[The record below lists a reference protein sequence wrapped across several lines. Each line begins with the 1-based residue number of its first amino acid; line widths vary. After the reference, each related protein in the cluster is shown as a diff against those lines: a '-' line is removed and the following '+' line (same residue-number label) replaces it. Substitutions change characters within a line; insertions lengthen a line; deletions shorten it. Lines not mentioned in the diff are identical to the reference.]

1 MQVATL
7 TFNPFQENTYV
18 IYDDV
23 GNTMIVDPG
32 CYDPAEQQLLVKYLE
47 DHKLTPRLL
56 VNTHCHIDHIFG
68 NAFVSRTFDLP
79 LHAHVGEQIVL
90 DQQSV
95 VAGMYGMQL
104 DPSPNISVALQPDTM
119 LKLGESFAKILFTP
133 GHSPASICLY
143 FKEEAILVG
152 GDVLFQGSI
161 GRTDLPGGDYATL
174 IHSIETQLF
183 SLPDD
188 VKVFPGHGP
197 STNIGFEKM
206 TNPFFR

>member
-1 MQVATL
+1 M
-7 TFNPFQENTYV
+7 
-18 IYDDV
+18 YDDT

-32 CYDPAEQQLLVKYLE
+32 CYDHAEQQQLLQYLE
-47 DHKLTPRLL
+47 DHNLTPRLL

-79 LHAHVGEQIVL
+79 LHAHIGEQIVL
-90 DQQSV
+90 DQQPI

-104 DPSPNISVALQPDTM
+104 DPSPDISVAIQPGAM
-119 LKLGESFAKILFTP
+119 LTLGELSAKILYTP

-143 FKEEAILVG
+143 FEKEAMLIG

-161 GRTDLPGGDYATL
+161 GRTDLPGGDYDTL
-174 IHSIETQLF
+174 IQSIETALF
-183 SLPDD
+183 TLPDT
-188 VKVFPGHGP
+188 VKVFPGHGS
-197 STNIGFEKM
+197 STTIGSEKR